1 MNLLGLLKDNLTPE
15 VISQA
20 ANLIGEDKDKTSSA
34 LGGILPAIMGGV
46 MSKASNEE
54 GASGLLS
61 MLKDG
66 GHDGGMLGN
75 IAGMLGGGDS
85 TSSMLSAGSGI
96 VSSLFGDKVGGLVSM
111 LSGFAGVKDS
121 SITSLLG
128 MAAPMV
134 MGMLGKQVGEQGL
147 GASGLMGLLSSQK
160 DHVAAAMPEGLGD
173 KLGGLLGMGS
183 MFGGASGLASAA
195 MGAVT
200 GSVSDATSTA
210 KSAATAAA
218 SKVEDVVEDAAGGG
232 MGFLKWLLP
241 LLFIGGIGLYFMKG
255 CGNKVGDAAAMADS
269 TMKATGD
276 AVGGAVA
283 GAADSL
289 ASTAGA
295 VVDGAKKMFDISL
308 PDGTKLNVP
317 EGSLED
323 QMVKYVMDD
332 KAAIDKAKWFNFD
345 RLLFDTGKATL
356 KAESQEQV
364 DKTAAILKAFPKV
377 KIKIGGYTDNVGK
390 AASNMKLSADRANT
404 VMAALVAAG
413 IDKGRLEAEGYGA
426 EHPTASNDTEEG
438 RAANRRI
445 DVSVREK

>member
-85 TSSMLSAGSGI
+85 TSSMMSAGSGI
-96 VSSLFGDKVGGLVSM
+96 VSSLFGDKVGGLVSL

-134 MGMLGKQVGEQGL
+134 MGMLGKQVSSQGL
-147 GASGLMGLLSSQK
+147 GASGLMDLLSSQK
-160 DHVAAAMPEGLGD
+160 DHVAAAMPAGLGD

-200 GSVSDATSTA
+200 GSVSDAASTA

-241 LLFIGGIGLYFMKG
+241 LLFVGGIALYFMKG
-255 CGNKVGDAAAMADS
+255 CGNKVADVGAMADS
-269 TMKATGD
+269 TMKPAGD
-276 AVGGAVA
+276 VVVA
-283 GAADSL
+283 GADSL
-289 ASTAGA
+289 SATAGE
-295 VVDGAKKMFDISL
+295 VVEGAKKMFDISL

-345 RLLFDTGKATL
+345 RLLFDIGKATL

-390 AASNMKLSADRANT
+390 AASNMKLSAERANT

-426 EHPTASNDTEEG
+426 EHPAASNDTEEG

-445 DVSVREK
+445 AVSVREK